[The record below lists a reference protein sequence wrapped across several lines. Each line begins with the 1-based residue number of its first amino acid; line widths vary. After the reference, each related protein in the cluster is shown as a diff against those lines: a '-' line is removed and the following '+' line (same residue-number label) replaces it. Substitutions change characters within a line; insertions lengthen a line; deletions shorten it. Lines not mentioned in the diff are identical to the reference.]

1 MSSGFYLCTYLFYIY
16 FPSGSP
22 LAEIAPI
29 KTSSPI
35 ELVAVEKTAEKA
47 EKPETSP
54 LLFGIED
61 EEPVVGGLSK
71 PEMNQRSKSPK
82 DFAQG

>member
-1 MSSGFYLCTYLFYIY
+1 MCTYFSCICP
-16 FPSGSP
+16 PSGSP
-22 LAEIAPI
+22 FEEIAPI

-35 ELVAVEKTAEKA
+35 ELLAVEGVAKDV

-61 EEPVVGGLSK
+61 EEPVVGDLTK
-71 PEMNQRSKSPK
+71 NQMNHRSESPK
-82 DFAQG
+82 DVPQG